1 MSDEESKNDEEFKKK
16 ANSLIGYFFGIIHD
30 CRKELYDREYTLREN
45 ERYKITV
52 KLSKEISID
61 LEFEDKNTGKIQI
74 QGKMKV
80 SQKGLDYSGLL
91 SITIFGGISEPKT
104 AEKTLK
110 TEMEIIQD
118 GSITFKIMPNVI
130 IVQILVEDKGEND
143 FLKTKHTREIIFTV
157 IFKNQNDGDDNNY
170 YVAQAQE
177 KRRLAYGQPGFIPGP
192 KPGFQPSPAFR
203 PFYY

>member
-16 ANSLIGYFFGIIHD
+16 LNSLVGYFFGIIHD
-30 CRKELYDREYTLREN
+30 SRKELYDREYILREN
-45 ERYKITV
+45 ERYKITC
-52 KLSKEISID
+52 KFSKEISID
-61 LEFEDKNTGKIQI
+61 LEYEENNTGKIQI

-80 SQKGLDYSGLL
+80 SQKGLDYSALL
-91 SITIFGGISEPKT
+91 SIRIFGGISEPKD

-118 GSITFKIMPNVI
+118 GSITFKILPSVI
-130 IVQILVEDKGEND
+130 IVQILIEDKGEND
-143 FLKTKHTREIIFTV
+143 FLKVKHTREIIFTV
-157 IFKNQNDGDDNNY
+157 IFKNKNDGDDNNY
-170 YVAQAQE
+170 YVAQEQE
-177 KRRLAYGQPGFIPGP
+177 KRKLAYGQPRFIPGP

>member
-1 MSDEESKNDEEFKKK
+1 MIKYIYSTSSKYLYKMSDEESKNDAEFRKKVDC
-16 ANSLIGYFFGIIHD
+16 LIGYFFGIIHD

-91 SITIFGGISEPKT
+91 SITIFGGITEPKV

-110 TEMEIIQD
+110 TEMEII
-118 GSITFKIMPNVI
+118 
-130 IVQILVEDKGEND
+130 
-143 FLKTKHTREIIFTV
+143 
-157 IFKNQNDGDDNNY
+157 
-170 YVAQAQE
+170 
-177 KRRLAYGQPGFIPGP
+177 
-192 KPGFQPSPAFR
+192 
-203 PFYY
+203 